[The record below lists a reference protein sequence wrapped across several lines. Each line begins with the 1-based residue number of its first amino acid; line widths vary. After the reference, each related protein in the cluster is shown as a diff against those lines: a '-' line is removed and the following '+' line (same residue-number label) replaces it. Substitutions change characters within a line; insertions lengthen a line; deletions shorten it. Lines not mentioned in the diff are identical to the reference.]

1 MNVIVVAK
9 PLERLEIIYTENGKG
24 KPFGFQFVITKLAM
38 ISVLYKQIWAQ
49 YYQFRT
55 QLMEKIMNSK

>member
-24 KPFGFQFVITKLAM
+24 KPFGFQFVITKTGDDKCTLQTDLGT
-38 ISVLYKQIWAQ
+38 ILSI
-49 YYQFRT
+49 
-55 QLMEKIMNSK
+55 